1 MHIDLYA
8 DVVCPW
14 CYIGTTHLRQALAG
28 LGDPVDVSVRVR
40 SFQLDPSAP
49 QQPRL
54 LRETL
59 GAKYGPDAVAQM
71 TETVARRG
79 AQAGIRIA
87 LDPATALSGST
98 AGAHRLLQAAWDA
111 DVQPDLADALYRAY
125 FSDGRNIFDRGVLRE
140 IAGSA
145 GLSAAEADGALDDE
159 GYLERVLADQ
169 QQAQALGISGVP
181 FFVIDERYGI
191 SGAQPVEVLRS
202 ALEQVRAAAP
212 VG

>member
-28 LGDPVDVSVRVR
+28 LGDPVDVGVRVR

-49 QQPRL
+49 AQPRL

-59 GAKYGPDAVAQM
+59 GAKYGPDAVGQM
-71 TETVARRG
+71 TAMVAQRG
-79 AQAGIRIA
+79 AEAGIRIA
-87 LDPATALSGST
+87 LDPQTALSGST
-98 AGAHRLLQAAWDA
+98 ADAHRLLQAAWDA
-111 DVQPDLADALYRAY
+111 DVQPGVADALYRAY
-125 FSDGRNIFDRGVLRE
+125 FSDGRNIFDRDVLRE
-140 IAGSA
+140 I
-145 GLSAAEADGALDDE
+145 GLSGGLTEAEADGALDDE

-181 FFVIDERYGI
+181 FFVLDGRYGV
-191 SGAQPVEVLRS
+191 SGAQPVEVLTQVV
-202 ALEQVRAAAP
+202 EQVRAGAP